1 MNEYCSNYAVVVVA
15 FIQRTGVRDEESII
29 LYVYKRNVYHGV

>member
-1 MNEYCSNYAVVVVA
+1 MDIVAMMESYIVA
-15 FIQRTGVRDEESII
+15 FIQRTGVRDEESIV